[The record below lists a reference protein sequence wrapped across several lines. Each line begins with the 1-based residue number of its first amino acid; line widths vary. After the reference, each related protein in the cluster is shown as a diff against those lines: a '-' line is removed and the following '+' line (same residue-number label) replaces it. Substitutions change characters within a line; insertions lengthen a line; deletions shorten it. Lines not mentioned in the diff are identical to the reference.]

1 MDKTPLRVTA
11 ADYAQLQETLQPTEL
26 IDGEIV
32 MAPAPNIYHQKI
44 AFNIIRFFV
53 KSLEGKGEVYFSPID
68 VRLDE
73 HNVVQPDVMWVS
85 GPNSLCQRDLDGSR
99 WYGGPDLVC
108 EILSPSTAKYD
119 KHEKFAL
126 YEKHGVREYWLLDQA
141 NQWIEVYTRQEEKLV
156 LVEVYHQTKFTSP
169 LLRREIDTHVIF
181 AGWFE

>member
-1 MDKTPLRVTA
+1 MDKTTLRITT
-11 ADYAQLQETLQPTEL
+11 ADYDQLPETSQPTEL

-53 KSLEGKGEVYFSPID
+53 KSLEGEGEVYFSPID

-73 HNVVQPDVMWVS
+73 HNIVQPDVMWVS
-85 GPNSLCQRDLDGSR
+85 GPDSLCQRDSDGTR

-108 EILSPSTAKYD
+108 EILSPSTAKHD
-119 KHEKFAL
+119 KGEKFAL
-126 YEKHGVREYWLLDQA
+126 YEKHGVKEYWLLDPV
-141 NQWIEVYTRQEEKLV
+141 NQWIEVYTRQEEKLI
-156 LVEVYHQTKFTSP
+156 LLEVYHKVIFTSP
-169 LLRREIDTHVIF
+169 LLQREIDTNIIF